1 MLNSG
6 GSDVIPAM
14 NLSQRFSCRGARA
27 VVSVVLL
34 VVTSSAAL
42 ASTPPERPRI
52 GLVLSGGGARGA
64 AHVGVLRVLEQ
75 ARIPIDMIVGTS
87 MGAIVGAA
95 YASGASVDEM
105 EAKLAS
111 LNTNALFSDEPP
123 RGELTM
129 RRKDDDRQ
137 PVFGPQFG
145 VSRGGLD
152 LPRGAVSG
160 IALEAVLRRLVRA
173 QRPQDFDLLPIPF
186 RAVATDIETGRMQV
200 FDHGDLATAMR
211 ASMSVPGLVAPM
223 EHAGHLYVDG
233 GLTRNL
239 PVDVAR
245 AMGADVIIAV
255 NVGSPLLRREQIGSL
270 LGVSAQ
276 MIAILTEQNVQQSLS
291 ELTERDVLIV
301 PALGD
306 FSAADFD
313 HMPQT
318 VALGEASARE
328 RLAQFQQLALAPA
341 DYEAWRVARQSTAT
355 TAQAP
360 IARILVEGARN
371 TNPDVLRSMLQT
383 RVGSLP
389 EQATLDADMRRLY
402 GTGDYEHV
410 SYRVDELDGQVVLTL
425 SVREKAWG
433 PSYVRFGLGLQ
444 SDMRGEAFFD
454 LYARYR
460 STWLNALGGEAR
472 ADVRL
477 GRENRLV
484 TEFYQPVDTDQRF
497 FVAPRVEIMRRPL
510 EVYFGDVRVARFD
523 EVARYVGLDI
533 GVDFGRRLEWR
544 TGLVA
549 GTRHFDMAIGPPE
562 FIEAEGRTKFGA
574 WRSQVRYDGL
584 DALDFPREGWAWNAD
599 LLASRRVLSSDDNYT
614 RWSGQ
619 ITGVQSWGS
628 HTLQWGMEG
637 GGPIGDDLIPLPD
650 QFRLGGPFR
659 LSGYRPGQF
668 IGQEMQ
674 MARVVYMDRVM
685 EQKLLRGAF
694 VGLSLEAGH
703 VGQSVLEELPARW
716 RWSVSGFVA
725 IDSPI
730 GPLYLGA
737 GLAPG
742 GQRTAYVFLGRP

>member
-1 MLNSG
+1 
-6 GSDVIPAM
+6 M
-14 NLSQRFSCRGARA
+14 NLRRDLIWVFA
-27 VVSVVLL
+27 LL
-34 VVTSSAAL
+34 LIGQGVCAEPV
-42 ASTPPERPRI
+42 ASRPRI

-75 ARIPIDMIVGTS
+75 ARIPIDVIVGTS
-87 MGAIVGAA
+87 MGAIVGGA
-95 YASGASVDEM
+95 YASGARVDDM
-105 EAKLAS
+105 EAALAT
-111 LNTNALFSDEPP
+111 LNTTTLFTDEPP

-129 RRKDDDRQ
+129 RRKDDERQ
-137 PVFGPQFG
+137 PLFGPQFG
-145 VSRGGLD
+145 VSADGLS

-173 QRPQDFDLLPIPF
+173 ERPQDFDLLPIPF
-186 RAVATDIETGRMQV
+186 RAVATDIESGRMQV

-239 PVDVAR
+239 PIDVAR

-291 ELTERDVLIV
+291 ELTESDVLIV

-318 VALGEASARE
+318 VTLGEAGARE
-328 RLAQFQQLALAPA
+328 RQAQFQALGLAPEAYAQWQLARQVAP
-341 DYEAWRVARQSTAT
+341 VATVL
-355 TAQAP
+355 P
-360 IARILVEGARN
+360 IARILVEGAVA
-371 TNPDVLRSMLQT
+371 TNPDVIRAMLQT
-383 RVGSLP
+383 QVGALP
-389 EQATLDADMRRLY
+389 DRAVLDADMRRLY
-402 GTGDYEHV
+402 GIGDFDHV
-410 SYRVDELDGQVVLTL
+410 AYRVEEFDGEGVLTL
-425 SVREKAWG
+425 SVREKGGG
-433 PSYVRFGLGLQ
+433 PRYVRFGLGLQ

-460 STWLNALGGEAR
+460 STWLNTLGGEAR
-472 ADVRL
+472 VDARL

-484 TEFYQPVDTDQRF
+484 GEFYQPVDTDQRF
-497 FVAPRVEIMRRPL
+497 FVAPRFEVMRRPL
-510 EVYFGDVRVARFD
+510 DIYLEDVRIARFD
-523 EVARYVGLDI
+523 EIARLVGLDV
-533 GVDFGRRLEWR
+533 GADFGRRLEWR

-549 GTRHFDMAIGPPE
+549 GTRHFDLAIGP
-562 FIEAEGRTKFGA
+562 AELAQAGGRVRFGA
-574 WRSQVRYDGL
+574 SRTQVRYDSL
-584 DALDFPREGWAWNAD
+584 DALDFPREGWAWSTD
-599 LLASRRVLSSDDNYT
+599 LLASRRALGSDDNYT

-619 ITGVQSWGS
+619 TMGAQSWRS
-628 HTLQWGMEG
+628 HTVQWGLEAG
-637 GGPIGDDLIPLPD
+637 GRVGDDLIPLQD

-668 IGQEMQ
+668 VGQEMQ
-674 MARVVYMDRVM
+674 LARVVYTDRVM
-685 EQKLLRGAF
+685 EQQLLRGAF

-703 VGQSVLEELPARW
+703 VGQSVLESMPARW

-725 IDSPI
+725 VDSPI